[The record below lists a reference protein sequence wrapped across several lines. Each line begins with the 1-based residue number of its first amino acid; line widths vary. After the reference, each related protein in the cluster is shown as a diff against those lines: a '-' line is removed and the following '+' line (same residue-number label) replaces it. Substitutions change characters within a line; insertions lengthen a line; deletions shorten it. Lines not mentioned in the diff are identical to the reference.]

1 MNIGLLSYECPP
13 ANDRAISF
21 PNKQR
26 YCDKHGYDFISH
38 TENLSP
44 SFHPAWSKVPYILKY
59 LPYHDWLVWTDADTY
74 VINSDIKLDSFI
86 EEKKDMI
93 IQTKESGSVCCGA
106 FFIKNSASSD
116 RLLKK
121 WWETRFDPECT
132 SAENKIWEELG
143 LKKIIGHYG
152 EKNKDKI
159 KVLSE
164 GLQKNPEDTDSQ
176 TFLMHGRRGHRD
188 ISQKNHLIF

>member
-26 YCDKHGYDFISH
+26 SCDKHGYDFISH

-86 EEKKDMI
+86 E
-93 IQTKESGSVCCGA
+93 
-106 FFIKNSASSD
+106 
-116 RLLKK
+116 
-121 WWETRFDPECT
+121 
-132 SAENKIWEELG
+132 
-143 LKKIIGHYG
+143 
-152 EKNKDKI
+152 
-159 KVLSE
+159 
-164 GLQKNPEDTDSQ
+164 
-176 TFLMHGRRGHRD
+176 
-188 ISQKNHLIF
+188 